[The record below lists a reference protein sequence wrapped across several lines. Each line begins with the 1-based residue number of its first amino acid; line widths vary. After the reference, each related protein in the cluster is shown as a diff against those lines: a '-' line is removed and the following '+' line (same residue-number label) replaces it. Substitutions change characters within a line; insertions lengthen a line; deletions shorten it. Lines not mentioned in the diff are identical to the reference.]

1 MRRAVVLAASVVNCV
16 SAAEDW
22 FVTPACSD
30 ANGDDNK
37 VPSYRADMET
47 CTTLGRCTDPAADNV
62 QESECTGTGAT
73 WSAYTVDNVGF
84 LDPATA
90 DSVSLGA
97 STPPGWTGATRF
109 PRAGD
114 ADAGASCWALEGPPE
129 QPTYKLPM
137 CKMYNENAC
146 CAPIHDAETQWAY
159 ETLVNVADRCLQY
172 VNEEHFALREF
183 FCIACDPEQNKYMSM
198 TEDDDDNWGE
208 IRICKSFADR
218 VWSQGGKDYD
228 RCGFMIFTGG
238 PFAGPESKNEIV
250 PYGDNAPDTA
260 DDPILPS
267 KFWQDESWRG
277 TQVEQFFNQIKPGML
292 DNFDF
297 RVIDDTGDNAELVR
311 EHCFHGA
318 GGAALTLPRM
328 AVLAVAAVLGSMYL

>member
-22 FVTPACSD
+22 FVTPNCSD

-159 ETLVNVADRCLQY
+159 ETLVNVADRCAPSQTPHSTPKRS
-172 VNEEHFALREF
+172 VWTRK
-183 FCIACDPEQNKYMSM
+183 ACSS
-198 TEDDDDNWGE
+198 G
-208 IRICKSFADR
+208 C
-218 VWSQGGKDYD
+218 GG
-228 RCGFMIFTGG
+228 
-238 PFAGPESKNEIV
+238 V
-250 PYGDNAPDTA
+250 
-260 DDPILPS
+260 
-267 KFWQDESWRG
+267 RG
-277 TQVEQFFNQIKPGML
+277 
-292 DNFDF
+292 
-297 RVIDDTGDNAELVR
+297 
-311 EHCFHGA
+311 
-318 GGAALTLPRM
+318 GGA
-328 AVLAVAAVLGSMYL
+328 VEKHVARAKQRA